1 VKLSKICILFSDPQK
16 HIFAIKKKQ
25 KNKLMLKVISSLF
38 FLYILFEPLQS
49 YAVPNSPSEEVKN
62 DSPPKAGNYV
72 LPSSQ
77 QPGPLIGFGQN
88 ILDEGKIKT
97 FLFSDAFFG
106 SKKHAIDTI
115 PYGVYGVTDDFSA
128 LLAVPIAASYKEN
141 KSHSSGLSD
150 MFLQLEYAFY
160 VQETSQFSDRATFIS
175 AVIFPTGSATK
186 QPATG
191 TGSSSFFLGGTFNR
205 TYVNWFVFTS
215 PGAILTTSHNGQK
228 VGNEYLYQA
237 GIGRNFYTIDSEWI
251 FAWLV
256 EANGF
261 YTEKTHIK
269 GRTDPNSGGNLIVVT
284 PSLWISSKH
293 VTFQFGVGLPVAQHL
308 FGDQTK
314 NKYLLASN
322 VSWLF

>member
-1 VKLSKICILFSDPQK
+1 
-16 HIFAIKKKQ
+16 
-25 KNKLMLKVISSLF
+25 MLKVIPGLL

-49 YAVPNSPSEEVKN
+49 YALPNSPSKEVKN
-62 DSPPKAGNYV
+62 DSPPKVGNYV

-88 ILDEGKIKT
+88 ILDEDQTKT
-97 FLFSDAFFG
+97 FLFSDALFG
-106 SKKHAIDTI
+106 HKKHAINTI
-115 PYGVYGVTDDFSA
+115 PYGVYGVTDDFCA
-128 LLAVPIAASYKEN
+128 LLAVPIAANYKQN
-141 KSHSSGLSD
+141 KRHSSGLSD

-160 VQETSQFSDRATFIS
+160 NQDTSQFSDRATFVS
-175 AVIFPTGSATK
+175 AVVFPTGSATK

-191 TGSSSFFLGGTFNR
+191 NDSSSFFLGSTFNR
-205 TYVNWFVFTS
+205 TYVNWFAFTS
-215 PGAILTTSHNGQK
+215 PGVILSTSHNGQK

-261 YTEKTHIK
+261 YTEKARMK

-284 PSLWISSKH
+284 PSLWISSKR
-293 VTFQFGVGLPVAQHL
+293 VTLQFGVGLPVIQHL

-314 NKYLLASN
+314 DKYLLASN
-322 VSWLF
+322 ISWLF